1 MPDAPGGLDPGRE
14 KHALGGQETAVP
26 RGRFGRLRPWL
37 RALHRDCGYL
47 AVGLTLVYAASGIA
61 VNHIADWDPNFTSY
75 ERSHALGGPI
85 GGDDEAAARSVL
97 AKLAIHEQPR
107 EVYKSDDDTLDI
119 TFDKRTLH
127 VTLSSGHVLEQGQ
140 EPRFF
145 LRTANYLHLNRGKP
159 AWKYVADTYC
169 AVLLFLACSGMFML
183 KGRTGLAGRG
193 LILIGIGVAVP
204 VLYVTL
210 S

>member
-1 MPDAPGGLDPGRE
+1 MPEAPDGLGPGTTQ
-14 KHALGGQETAVP
+14 HALLDQETAAT
-26 RGRFGRLRPWL
+26 RARFWFLRPWL

-47 AVGLTLVYAASGIA
+47 AVGLTMVYAASGIA

-85 GGDDEAAARSVL
+85 RGDDETAARSVL

-107 EVYKSDDDTLDI
+107 EVYRSTDDALDI

-145 LRTANYLHLNRGKP
+145 LRAANYLHLNRGKP

-169 AVLLFLACSGMFML
+169 AILLFLACSGMFML
-183 KGRTGLAGRG
+183 KGRKGLAGRG
-193 LILIGIGVAVP
+193 LILVGIGVAVP
-204 VLYVTL
+204 ILYVTL